1 MIRIAG
7 REIGPHTRPYLIAEM
22 SGNHNQSLERALAI
36 VDAAAEAGADAI
48 KLQTYTADTMTLDI
62 RAPGFVIDDPKSPWA
77 GRQLHALYAEAST
90 PWDWH
95 AAILQRARTR
105 GLHCFSTPFD
115 DTAVDFLESL
125 EVPAYKIASFEL
137 TDLALIRRV
146 AATGKPL
153 IVSTGMAT
161 LAEIDDAVRAARGA
175 GCRELVLLKCTSTYP
190 ASPVDSHIRTI
201 PALREAFGVEAGLSD
216 HTLGCGVAVAS
227 VALGATLIEKHFTL
241 ARSEGGVDSAFSLE
255 PAEFAQLRMET
266 ERAWQSLGQ
275 VHLRPSASEEGSQQF
290 RRSLYIVEP
299 VRAGEVLTRANV
311 RAIRPGYGLAP
322 KHLDQLLGC
331 RVVRDATPGTPL
343 AWDLVQA
350 AM

>member
-22 SGNHNQSLERALAI
+22 SGNHNQSLDRALAI
-36 VDAAAEAGADAI
+36 VDAAADAGADAV

-62 RAPGFVIDDPKSPWA
+62 RAPGFVIDNPKSPWA

-95 AAILQRARTR
+95 AAIMIRAHQR

-115 DTAVDFLESL
+115 DTAVDFLEAL

-190 ASPVDSHIRTI
+190 ATPIDSNIRTI
-201 PALREAFGVEAGLSD
+201 PAMREAFGTDVGLSD
-216 HTLGCGVAVAS
+216 HSLGCGVAVAS

-241 ARSEGGVDSAFSLE
+241 TRAEGGVDSAFSLE
-255 PAEFAQLRMET
+255 PAEFAQLRVET

-275 VHLRPSASEEGSQQF
+275 VNFEPTQAERGSTQF
-290 RRSLYIVEP
+290 RRSLYIVKP
-299 VRAGEVLTRANV
+299 VKAGDTLTRDNV
-311 RAIRPGYGLAP
+311 RAIRPGFGLAP
-322 KHLDQLLGC
+322 KHLEQLLGC
-331 RVVRDATPGTPL
+331 RVVKDAAPGTPL
-343 AWDLVQA
+343 AWELVQA
-350 AM
+350 A